1 MERMY
6 DVAIIGAGLA
16 GSSMACAM
24 ASMGWDTV
32 LIDRHTFPRHK
43 ACGEFLSPE
52 SQGVLAAL
60 GLSAAVESLRPAR
73 MDKVRVSSGGVSL
86 DIALPGTAFGVSRYA
101 LDDAVQRVSR
111 EKGAAVL
118 AGATVVSL
126 SPETRGY
133 RIELRDKGARK
144 TIEARA
150 VIGAWGRNPGA
161 GLAAVSGSAARRSYI
176 GVKSHVAGIEP
187 QPAVELYFFRGGYVG
202 LAPIEGGRYNVAALA
217 TRQAFEHSGKTV
229 RGMLQT
235 AARLNGALYRR
246 LAGGEPIP
254 GTGTAVA
261 PVVTSRD
268 PVPWGDVPHIG
279 DAALVVP
286 PLCGDGMAVALR
298 SAEICA
304 QLADG
309 YLRGRLSLD
318 GWRDAYSRALLDQ
331 CSGLLRWGNALQRLS
346 EMRGVLPLLLRFGR
360 LAPGLAC
367 RIVQATRLR

>member
-52 SQGVLAAL
+52 SRGVLAAL
-60 GLSAAVESLRPAR
+60 GLSAAIESLRPAR
-73 MDKVRVSSGGVSL
+73 MDTVRVSSGGVSL

-111 EKGAAVL
+111 EKGAVVL

-126 SPETRGY
+126 SPEERGY
-133 RIELRDKGARK
+133 RIELRDKGARR

-176 GVKSHVAGIEP
+176 GVKSHMAGIEP

-202 LAPIEGGRYNVAALA
+202 LAPIEGGRYNVAALV
-217 TRQAFEHSGKTV
+217 TRRAFENSGKTV

-235 AARLNGALYRR
+235 ASRLNGAFRRR

-268 PVPWGDVPHIG
+268 PVPWGIVPHIG
-279 DAALVVP
+279 DAALVIP
-286 PLCGDGMAVALR
+286 PLCGDGMAIALR

-331 CSGLLRWGNALQRLS
+331 CSGPLLWGNALQRLS
-346 EMRGVLPLLLRFGR
+346 EIRGVLPLLLRFGR
-360 LAPGLAC
+360 FAPGLAGSL
-367 RIVQATRLR
+367 VQATRLR